1 MDQSLYA
8 LLYFVIIIVLF
19 LVFREIVCWYW
30 KINDM
35 VKNQNTQIDLL
46 RQQNKYLELLCKA
59 EGLKAK
65 EKKSEDNFDLG

>member
-1 MDQSLYA
+1 MEQFA
-8 LLYFVIIIVLF
+8 HVLLYIFVVIALF

-46 RQQNKYLELLCKA
+46 KQQNKYLELLCKA

-65 EKKSEDNFDLG
+65 DKKTEANFELD